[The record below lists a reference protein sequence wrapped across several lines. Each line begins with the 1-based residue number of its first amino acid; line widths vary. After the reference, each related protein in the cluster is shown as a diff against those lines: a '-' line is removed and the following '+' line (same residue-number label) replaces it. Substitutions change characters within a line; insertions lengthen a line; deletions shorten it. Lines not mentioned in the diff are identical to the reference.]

1 MFFFESALCRLGLL
15 NDTQMYGFVPALAL
29 GGQRDAEKLERVSA
43 VEHMTFL
50 AQLDELTILR
60 LPE

>member
-1 MFFFESALCRLGLL
+1 
-15 NDTQMYGFVPALAL
+15 MYGFVPALAL